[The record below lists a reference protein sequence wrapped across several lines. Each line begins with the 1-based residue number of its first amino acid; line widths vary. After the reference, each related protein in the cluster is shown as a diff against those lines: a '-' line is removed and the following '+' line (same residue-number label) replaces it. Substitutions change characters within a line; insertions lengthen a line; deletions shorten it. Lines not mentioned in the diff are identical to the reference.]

1 VLLRGLLVA
10 VMRGLVDGEGE
21 EAADVALLAELVRR
35 CGLIEGEHGIDV
47 EPDPAVADG
56 RAELGETSL
65 VGCDMCERR
74 ERRGLLRLSDDRA
87 LRPGG

>member
-1 VLLRGLLVA
+1 
-10 VMRGLVDGEGE
+10 MRGLVDGEGE

-65 VGCDMCERR
+65 VGCDMGVSDAN
-74 ERRGLLRLSDDRA
+74 RRGLLRLSDDRA